1 MPQPNHDSPIST
13 FRLRRRTPGTFL
25 LVPCQKL
32 GRSIRCH
39 GQLEA
44 AAAQVL
50 AACPLVE
57 NIQEQPISIHYAWRD
72 DPSSIRLLDGPPD
85 KAMRRSLR
93 CSYIVPDFL
102 VTMRSGN
109 QRLVEVKPSAKLD
122 RPLTQRKLAVARLFA
137 AKQGWTFHVVTELQL
152 NAGPLLANVRLVSR
166 FRLLAA
172 DRTLVTAMQDRI
184 QHGPVAVSDLIDN
197 FGDHVRSAQITAT
210 ILHLVANGRIDID
223 PRAGPISDQTL
234 LHPGGAILW
243 DPFDSVWGPSGF
255 STDASFGSSVRQPT
269 TSSSHT
275 I

>member
-1 MPQPNHDSPIST
+1 MPSPNQDSPIST

-32 GRSIRCH
+32 GRSIRCQ

-57 NIQEQPISIHYAWRD
+57 NIQEQPMSIYYAWRD
-72 DPSSIRLLDGPPD
+72 DPPSIRLLDGPPD
-85 KAMRRSLR
+85 KATRRSLH

-102 VTMRSGN
+102 VTMRGGG
-109 QRLVEVKPSAKLD
+109 QRLIEVKPSAKLN
-122 RPLTQRKLAVARLFA
+122 RPLTQRKLAVGRLFA

-152 NAGPLLANVRLVSR
+152 HAGPLLANVQLLSR
-166 FRLLAA
+166 FRFLAAESRLLAA
-172 DRTLVTAMQDRI
+172 IQHRI
-184 QHGPVAVSDLIDN
+184 QQSPIAVSDLVHN
-197 FGDHVRSAQITAT
+197 FATDFESTQIKAT
-210 ILHLVANGRIDID
+210 LLHLVASGQIDVD

-243 DPFDSVWGPSGF
+243 DPFDSVWGPSG
-255 STDASFGSSVRQPT
+255 SLTDASFGSSAR
-269 TSSSHT
+269 
-275 I
+275 